1 MAAGDINSVAA
12 GLQILE
18 EGGNAADA
26 AAATI
31 LALAVTDYGLFAM
44 GGEVPL
50 IMYDAKKQEVKV
62 LSGVGAAPLD
72 PAAIDW
78 FYEHGIPAKGS
89 MKAAPVPGAVD
100 LCVTALKLYGTMSF
114 EQVVQPTLTL
124 LDAGREPWHGNL
136 AVTMQ
141 RLVEREKETRGR
153 REEKLTA
160 VRDRFYRGDIA
171 DELETWYIEVG
182 ASLRKRDLAA
192 HVTRVEDPVSV
203 ELSRLHDLQMWAMD
217 TGSLSVP
224 DPEIARGIRLTRHE
238 APLAGLHP
246 CRGGVVKTGAGRSRR
261 ILR

>member
-1 MAAGDINSVAA
+1 MRNRHGLGWLLLSLVVPLSRSTAEVITWKAAGRGGAVAAGDMNSVAA

-50 IMYDAKKQEVKV
+50 IIYDAKKQEVKV
-62 LSGVGAAPLD
+62 LCGVGAAPLD

-141 RLVEREKETRGR
+141 KLVERERETRGR
-153 REEKLTA
+153 
-160 VRDRFYRGDIA
+160 
-171 DELETWYIEVG
+171 
-182 ASLRKRDLAA
+182 
-192 HVTRVEDPVSV
+192 
-203 ELSRLHDLQMWAMD
+203 
-217 TGSLSVP
+217 
-224 DPEIARGIRLTRHE
+224 
-238 APLAGLHP
+238 
-246 CRGGVVKTGAGRSRR
+246 AGRKADGGPGSVLQRRHRGRVGGLVSSRSVR
-261 ILR
+261 ACANAIWRPM